1 METPEGM
8 GEKQKTKEKK
18 VENQDQR
25 GRIREDKLKIWR
37 IISITF
43 TSEQ

>member
-18 VENQDQR
+18 SGEPGPTWSD
-25 GRIREDKLKIWR
+25 
-37 IISITF
+37 
-43 TSEQ
+43 